1 MAISVAGLNV
11 IRSSEGRSLRAY
23 RDAVGVWTIGYGN
36 TNYDKSLGFT
46 VKAGV
51 TITAAQA
58 ESMLLHSLNTQY
70 IPPVDRAL
78 PGQTQPARDAGY
90 SFHYNTGAI
99 GRASWVKALVSG
111 NLAAVEPAI
120 MSWNKGAG
128 KVLKGLTRRRAREY
142 AMIAR
147 GDYGPEGR
155 SGPSIIDAGA
165 DGHEVV
171 TNRQGEALTALPGG
185 APAEA
190 PTAPMAAAAVPLPP
204 PHPDAVP
211 GQLKQGDTGPE
222 VADLQE
228 SLAAAGYP
236 STDPAGT
243 YEQATKEAVALY
255 QAHHG
260 NLTADGRVGP
270 ATTKSL
276 QREGNFRADLTS
288 KSKKGGIAGAIAAVS
303 AFLKGVPVEYYI
315 YGACGLAAL
324 LLLYFAWK
332 HRDELQRNL
341 NRSIGRVVP

>member
-1 MAISVAGLNV
+1 MSISVPGLNV

-51 TITAAQA
+51 SITAEQA
-58 ESMLLHSLNTQY
+58 EAMLVNSLNRQY
-70 IPPVDRAL
+70 IPAVDRAL
-78 PGQTQPARDAGY
+78 PGQTQPALDAGY

-99 GRASWVKALVSG
+99 GRATWVKALVSG
-111 NLAAVEPAI
+111 NRAAVEPSL
-120 MSWNKGAG
+120 MSWNKGGG

-155 SGPSIIDAGA
+155 SGPTIIDAGA

-171 TNRQGEALTALPGG
+171 TNRHGEALTSLPGG
-185 APAEA
+185 APAGA
-190 PTAPMAAAAVPLPP
+190 TTAPAAAPAAPLPP

-211 GQLKQGDTGPE
+211 GQLKLGDRGPE
-222 VADLQE
+222 VADLQA
-228 SLAAAGYP
+228 SLKAAGYP
-236 STDPAGT
+236 STDPAGA
-243 YEQATKEAVALY
+243 YEQATKDAVALY

-260 NLTADGRVGP
+260 NLTADGRAGP
-270 ATTKSL
+270 ATINSL
-276 QREGNFRADLTS
+276 QREGNFRADLGS
-288 KSKKGGIAGAIAAVS
+288 KSKKGGIAGAIAAVG
-303 AFLKGVPVEYYI
+303 AFLKGVPTEYYI
-315 YGACGLAAL
+315 WGACGLVAL
-324 LLLYFAWK
+324 LVLYFAYK
-332 HRDELQRNL
+332 HRDELLRNL

>member
-1 MAISVAGLNV
+1 MGISVPGLNV

-58 ESMLLHSLNTQY
+58 EEMLLHSLNTQY

-78 PGQTQPARDAGY
+78 PGQTQAAHDAGY

-111 NLAAVEPAI
+111 NRAAVEPSL

-147 GDYGPEGR
+147 NDYGPEGR

-185 APAEA
+185 APAAA
-190 PTAPMAAAAVPLPP
+190 PVAPVAAATVPLPP

-211 GQLKQGDTGPE
+211 GQLKQGDRGPE
-222 VADLQE
+222 VADLQAG
-228 SLAAAGYP
+228 LAAAGYP

-243 YEQATKEAVALY
+243 YEQATKDAVVLF

-260 NLTADGRVGP
+260 NLTADGRAGP
-270 ATTKSL
+270 ATINSL
-276 QREGNFRADLTS
+276 QREGNFRADLSS
-288 KSKKGGIAGAIAAVS
+288 KSKKGGIAGTFAAS
-303 AFLKGVPVEYYI
+303 FAFFKGVPVEYYI